1 MSAQEIEPG
10 EAVAPDDDRSAVK
23 TVADTA
29 VPLEVGAIALG
40 PDGHIQ
46 HNDEDRPLHFSF
58 TACGIRF
65 EADLQGRCAP
75 LRIKANLGKLPYSAE
90 SPEGRRLARSVLA
103 ATDRLHRGQ
112 ILLSDKQ
119 DMVLHG
125 ELTPPSPRTP
135 VSVIATAAAL
145 IVDFKPYVDMLAD
158 ALAARPLATGP
169 RNEGSGDALP
179 TEA

>member
-10 EAVAPDDDRSAVK
+10 EAVAPDDDKSAVK
-23 TVADTA
+23 TVAETA

-40 PDGHIQ
+40 ADGHIQ

-65 EADLQGRCAP
+65 EADLEGRSAP

-112 ILLSDKQ
+112 ILLSEKQ
-119 DMVLHG
+119 DMVLQG

-158 ALAARPLATGP
+158 ALAARPLAAGAQDK
-169 RNEGSGDALP
+169 GSGDALP
-179 TEA
+179 NEA